1 MNYYPEEKKGGEIF
15 FILGLRSYIYCIKP
29 IKQND
34 MQNTHSLAQQI
45 EIFKSSGQP
54 IASDGKDTFHGFYDW
69 FCSDRAFEAK
79 GKKLMNQV
87 IKFVAALPHHLDT
100 RKCYVF
106 FKNNC
111 PMSGPLYDSFSI
123 CDIESGDVLYWV
135 TGKSGH
141 TGEAECFS
149 RATGFSDPMA
159 TGKNFTELLKNLK

>member
-1 MNYYPEEKKGGEIF
+1 
-15 FILGLRSYIYCIKP
+15 
-29 IKQND
+29 

-69 FCSDRAFEAK
+69 FCSDRALEAK

-87 IKFVAALPHHLDT
+87 IKFVAALPHNLDT

-111 PMSGPLYDSFSI
+111 PACGPLYDSFSI

-149 RATGFSDPMA
+149 RATGFSTAMA
-159 TGKNFTELLKNLK
+159 TGKNFTELLKNLNP